1 VPGAAHHLGHQLPL
15 TGQTTVV
22 TIQRAAV
29 IGDCRARPAT
39 VQLFL
44 LVPLLGD
51 PSTIASKPTSLVLL
65 ENRAMKPCRLILL
78 LVLSI
83 FLPLGITQ
91 APKTTGAETKKA
103 QVKKTTPSADLI
115 DINSAS
121 ADQLKALPGIG
132 DGYSK
137 KIIDGRPYANKSQLI
152 SRKIVPQATYDKIKD
167 QIIAKQK

>member
-1 VPGAAHHLGHQLPL
+1 M
-15 TGQTTVV
+15 
-22 TIQRAAV
+22 
-29 IGDCRARPAT
+29 
-39 VQLFL
+39 
-44 LVPLLGD
+44 
-51 PSTIASKPTSLVLL
+51 
-65 ENRAMKPCRLILL
+65 ENRSMKPCRLILL

-103 QVKKTTPSADLI
+103 QVKKTTPSTDLI

-132 DGYSK
+132 DAYSK

-152 SRKIVPQATYDKIKD
+152 SRKIIPQATYDKIKD